1 MLQRGNL
8 PIHEAF
14 RNGHAHIV
22 SWFLEVEPDL
32 MALLIQECNNDGMT
46 AVSLASQNRRHDFHS
61 CVQQVTG
68 LDLSLDPEQDALL
81 RCIEHHRDNS

>member
-32 MALLIQECNNDGMT
+32 VAMLVKECNNDGMT
-46 AVSLASQNRRHDFHS
+46 AVNMATMMRRSDFNS
-61 CVQQVTG
+61 CVKMVTG
-68 LDLSLDPEQDALL
+68 LDMSLDTEQDQLL
-81 RCIEHHRDNS
+81 RRIADARNL